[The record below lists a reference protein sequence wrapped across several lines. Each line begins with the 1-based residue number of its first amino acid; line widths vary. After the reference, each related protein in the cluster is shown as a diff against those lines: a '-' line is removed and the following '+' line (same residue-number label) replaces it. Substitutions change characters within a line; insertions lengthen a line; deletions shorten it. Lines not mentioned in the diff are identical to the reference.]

1 MTCSPSPACR
11 RSRDG
16 RAGLAPA
23 FTVCLALLGS
33 AGWED
38 APPPEAD
45 RTDDTDQLSPP
56 LAARANIWPSTTVLA
71 RLTRAIGAVTVGP

>member
-45 RTDDTDQLSPP
+45 RTDDTDQPLSSVGR
-56 LAARANIWPSTTVLA
+56 LGQYLIIQRRYWPA
-71 RLTRAIGAVTVGP
+71 